1 MGGMK
6 PTVREFLRL
15 FVIVFTWVGIESAC
29 SSKSP
34 VHHAD
39 AVEGKHHHHQHHER
53 FEDPELWAKTFD
65 DPQRVEWQKPEQ
77 LVAALH
83 LKPSARVAEV
93 GAGTGFFLKYLSK
106 SVPRGKVYL
115 LDVEP
120 KMVDYLNR
128 RILRDGITRAAAFL
142 SKPDQAQI
150 PEKVDLVLFVNTYH
164 HIEARTEYFKKL
176 RDSLQPGGRIAIV
189 DFKMESKIGPP
200 ASMKVEPKHA
210 IREMEAAGFTASKSF
225 EILPEQYFI
234 VFQVR

>member
-1 MGGMK
+1 MK
-6 PTVREFLRL
+6 TTFRGFFQL
-15 FVIVFTWVGIESAC
+15 FAIGLTLVLLGAAC

-34 VHHAD
+34 VRHAD
-39 AVEGKHHHHQHHER
+39 AVDGKHHHHHHHER

-77 LVAALH
+77 LVAALR

-128 RILRDGITRAAAFL
+128 RILRDGFARAAAFL

-176 RDSLQPGGRIAIV
+176 RDSLRPGGRIAIV
-189 DFKMESKIGPP
+189 DFKMESTIGPP
-200 ASMKVEPKHA
+200 ASMKVEPARA
-210 IREMEAAGFTASKSF
+210 IQEIEAAGFAASKSF
-225 EILPEQYFI
+225 DFLTEQYFL